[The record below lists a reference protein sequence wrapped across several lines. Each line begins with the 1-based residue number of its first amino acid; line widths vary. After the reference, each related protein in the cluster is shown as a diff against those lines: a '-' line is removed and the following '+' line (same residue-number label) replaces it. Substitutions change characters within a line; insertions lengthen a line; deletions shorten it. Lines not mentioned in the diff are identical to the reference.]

1 MAIDQRQYKNDL
13 VNIIDN
19 LLTEDMIKELYTFMK
34 LTSDSEKVMCCLMIL
49 VTGDSEFLDVDH
61 TGKDKEHRFNWKKV

>member
-19 LLTEDMIKELYTFMK
+19 LLTEDMIKELYTFVK

-49 VTGDSEFLDVDH
+49 VTGDREFLDVDF
-61 TGKDKEHRFNWKKV
+61 TGQDKAHRFNWAKV

>member
-19 LLTEDMIKELYTFMK
+19 MLTDDMIKELYSF
-34 LTSDSEKVMCCLMIL
+34 
-49 VTGDSEFLDVDH
+49 
-61 TGKDKEHRFNWKKV
+61 